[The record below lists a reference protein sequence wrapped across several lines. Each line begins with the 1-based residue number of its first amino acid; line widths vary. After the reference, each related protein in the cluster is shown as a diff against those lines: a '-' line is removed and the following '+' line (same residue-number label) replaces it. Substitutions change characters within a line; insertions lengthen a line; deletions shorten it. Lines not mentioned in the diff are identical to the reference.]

1 MPKSISG
8 VPLITTYT
16 ESTPTP
22 ALPDTSA
29 AKYVKTQQS
38 FFVKTFS
45 IVKNTENLCQ
55 QVRTI
60 VRPLGSRGGCDGAR
74 SAGWDLQPPASQ
86 NETAALNGM
95 RVLSM
100 FWIILGH
107 TFLMAQVRHTVLA
120 GVQYLA

>member
-1 MPKSISG
+1 MPTGKD
-8 VPLITTYT
+8 VR
-16 ESTPTP
+16 
-22 ALPDTSA
+22 ALDPDCA
-29 AKYVKTQQS
+29 ATVHY
-38 FFVKTFS
+38 
-45 IVKNTENLCQ
+45 
-55 QVRTI
+55 
-60 VRPLGSRGGCDGAR
+60 